1 MSKIIEVK
9 HLSKSYGS
17 SKSPVKV
24 LDNVSF
30 SVEEGEFIGI
40 MGPSGAGK
48 TTLMNILSTIN
59 LPTMGSVMIQGNE
72 ITKMKKHELSDFRR
86 KKIGFIFQ
94 TFNLIDTLNGKDN
107 ILLPLAVENMAKDEM
122 DRRVLHVAQLL
133 GIEELLKR
141 YPDEM
146 SVGQR
151 QRIAAARALVVEPEV
166 IFADEPTGSL
176 DSKSATELLNYL
188 KTVNEVEKSTILLVT
203 HDPYTAS
210 YCNRILFIKD
220 GVIFSEV
227 IRCGTR
233 KEFFEKVIDMQA
245 TIGGGGKINA
255 L

>member
-1 MSKIIEVK
+1 M
-9 HLSKSYGS
+9 
-17 SKSPVKV
+17 
-24 LDNVSF
+24 
-30 SVEEGEFIGI
+30 
-40 MGPSGAGK
+40 
-48 TTLMNILSTIN
+48 T
-59 LPTMGSVMIQGNE
+59 
-72 ITKMKKHELSDFRR
+72 
-86 KKIGFIFQ
+86 
-94 TFNLIDTLNGKDN
+94 
-107 ILLPLAVENMAKDEM
+107 
-122 DRRVLHVAQLL
+122 
-133 GIEELLKR
+133 
-141 YPDEM
+141 
-146 SVGQR
+146 
-151 QRIAAARALVVEPEV
+151 RALVVEPEV

-227 IRCGTR
+227 IRRGTR